1 MRVGV
6 EPTACL
12 RGTDFV
18 AESIGGA
25 IFENVDLTDGD
36 WAEYDEDNDT
46 SVSITNVVYS
56 IEKF

>member
-1 MRVGV
+1 M
-6 EPTACL
+6 
-12 RGTDFV
+12 

-56 IEKF
+56 IEKI